1 MIWCR
6 ETRNRIRV
14 AIAAY
19 AYEVEADPIMSD
31 AEYDALSRQIDPRK
45 PTCNLRLDQFF
56 RQHFSA
62 HTGSWIH
69 QHPDLAGVRR
79 LYLMVREGDPPGRS
93 ANSV

>member
-1 MIWCR
+1 MIWCK

-19 AYEVEADPIMSD
+19 AYEVMADPIMSD
-31 AEYDALSRQIDPRK
+31 AAYDTLARQIDPRK
-45 PTCNLRLDQFF
+45 PTCNLRLDRFF
-56 RQHFSA
+56 RAHFSP

-69 QHPDLAGVRR
+69 HHPDLSGIHR
-79 LYLMVREGDPPGRS
+79 LYLMVREGSQPGRS